1 MNSITLSSLTK
12 SVFENRFMSSLLAL
26 AVWTAGAVSG
36 SLALMVVAGVVA
48 YGRPLLYS
56 ALLNNEKKAEKSDGN
71 AASRKRFTQ
80 PGRKKK
86 GR

>member
-36 SLALMVVAGVVA
+36 SLALMVIAGVVA

-56 ALLNNEKKAEKSDGN
+56 ALLNSEKKAEKSANTGFGSF
-71 AASRKRFTQ
+71 ASIRPSAVGTR
-80 PGRKKK
+80 
-86 GR
+86 